1 MARVLD
7 IWRSWDAWQRGA
19 AITIALLAAGVA
31 AFSIVIIL
39 RRPADVSHPRATFQP
54 KREVK
59 HVKAT
64 NWPEYGLDDE
74 RTRYLPS
81 KRVIPPFGAREWEF
95 RAPSLLEFSPV
106 YARGHLYVIDK
117 DATFYSLQAH
127 NGGHVDWKR
136 DVGNLS
142 ASSPAYHGGRV
153 FAVTLSPGQVVGM
166 RASDGKVLWRHGLPG
181 RSESSP
187 LVHGGRVFVGCESG
201 QVFAYDEKTGKLDW
215 KFQSSGAVKG
225 GVAYDHGAV
234 FFGNYAGQVYAVD
247 ASNGS
252 VHWQAETQGGGFLR
266 GGGIYSTPAIA
277 FGRVYFG
284 GLDGRVYS
292 YVERTGELAWSQSTG
307 AEVYPAPAVAAVPG
321 TAPSVY
327 VGSQDHHFY
336 AMNAR
341 TGKIRWEKDLGGVIL
356 GAASVVGRDV
366 YAAVIGPNVGTYGF
380 RVSDGHKQFYSD
392 IGEYNP
398 VISDNKHL
406 FLTGANILVQLPPRE
421 AHVPKAQRHKNKK
434 GAKKGGKKG
443 AAKGAKKG
451 ATEPKRHRPAGA
463 PSPHGSNSAHSER
476 SKRKAQHPHHH
487 RQSQQ

>member
-1 MARVLD
+1 MARALN

-19 AITIALLAAGVA
+19 AISIAVLAAGVA
-31 AFSIVIIL
+31 AFGIVIAL
-39 RRPADVSHPRATFQP
+39 RRPADVSHPQATFKP
-54 KREVK
+54 KEPEVK

-64 NWPEYGLDDE
+64 NWPEYGFDDQ
-74 RTRYLPS
+74 RTRYLPT
-81 KRVIPPFGAREWEF
+81 KRVIPPFGARDWEF
-95 RAPSLLEFSPV
+95 RAPALLEFSPV
-106 YARGHLYVIDK
+106 YARGHLYLIDK
-117 DATFYSLQAH
+117 NATFYSLQAH

-136 DVGNLS
+136 DLGNLS

-153 FAVTLSPGQVVGM
+153 FAVTLSPGQVIGM
-166 RASDGKVLWRHGLPG
+166 RASDGKVLWRHDLPG

-201 QVFAYDEKTGKLDW
+201 DVFAFDEKTGKLDW
-215 KFQSSGAVKG
+215 KFHSGGAVKG

-247 ASNGS
+247 ASSGG
-252 VHWQAETQGGGFLR
+252 VHWQAATQGGGFLR

-292 YVERTGELAWSQSTG
+292 YVEKTGELAWSQSTG

-321 TAPSVY
+321 TAPSVF

-341 TGKIRWEKDLGGVIL
+341 TGKIRWQKDLGGVVL
-356 GAASVVGRDV
+356 GAASVIGRDV

-380 RVSDGHKQFYSD
+380 RVSDGKKQFYSD

-406 FLTGANILVQLPPRE
+406 FLTGANLLIQLPPRQ
-421 AHVPKAQRHKNKK
+421 AHVPKNQRPKK
-434 GAKKGGKKG
+434 GKKAKRDDQGKAQGAKHTTGGGNKHKGSGKKQHKP
-443 AAKGAKKG
+443 APKHLRKQQKKQ
-451 ATEPKRHRPAGA
+451 
-463 PSPHGSNSAHSER
+463 N
-476 SKRKAQHPHHH
+476 
-487 RQSQQ
+487 